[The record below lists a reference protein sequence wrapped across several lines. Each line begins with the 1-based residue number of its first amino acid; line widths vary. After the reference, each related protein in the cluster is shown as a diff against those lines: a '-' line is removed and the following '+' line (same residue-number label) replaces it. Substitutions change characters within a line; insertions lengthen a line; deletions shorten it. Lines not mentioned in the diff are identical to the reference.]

1 VIVLLGAV
9 NLNEPDF
16 MAQTYHVKKWV
27 QHPEYSTATV
37 YNDIA
42 VIELD
47 RTVKFS
53 ENIQP
58 ACLYTNS
65 DIQNYGLEV
74 TGWGDTSNT
83 RKFMRCLILAIKI
96 LVTITYAQNHQM
108 KHYFVI

>member
-1 VIVLLGAV
+1 MSTRKSPVIVLLGAV

-27 QHPEYSTATV
+27 QHPEYSTRTV

-47 RTVKFS
+47 RKVKFS

-58 ACLYTNS
+58 ACLNTKS
-65 DIQNYGLEV
+65 DIPNDGLEV
-74 TGWGDTSNT
+74 TGWGVTSNT
-83 RKFMRCLILAIKI
+83 RKFMRCLILDIKI
-96 LVTITYAQNHQM
+96 LLKIIQ
-108 KHYFVI
+108 